1 VIPVFWQLEKRI
13 APSCCKFLCL
23 VLPWCIYLQ
32 TLLILPHPPY
42 PLPPMLSS
50 DPDFKQLLLL
60 HSRDRRLKTL
70 QLDLQKLPS
79 ELEQMDKKIHDEK
92 ESIRMAMEEWKAL
105 ESRNNILEKDILSHR
120 DQIARQRNRQLEVK
134 KNEEYQALEHE
145 ITNLEAK
152 IDELESEQIETLEKI
167 DDARETAEIAEK
179 KITERVRELEK
190 IRQQRADFGK
200 ESEAD
205 VTSLSQQISETREEV
220 EPDFLT
226 IYDRVSKIVSRPP
239 YMAPLE
245 DQKCSGCHLRV
256 SNDVVSSVLV
266 EKKLTQCD
274 QCGRIVYIER

>member
-1 VIPVFWQLEKRI
+1 
-13 APSCCKFLCL
+13 
-23 VLPWCIYLQ
+23 
-32 TLLILPHPPY
+32 
-42 PLPPMLSS
+42 MLSR
-50 DPDFKQLLLL
+50 DPDFQQLLLL

-70 QLDLQKLPS
+70 KNDLEKLPG
-79 ELEQMDKKIHDEK
+79 ELEYMDKKIFEEK
-92 ESIRMAMEEWKAL
+92 ESIRLAMEEWKTL
-105 ESRNNILEKDILSHR
+105 ESKNNSLEKDILSHR

-145 ITNLEAK
+145 IANLESK
-152 IDELESEQIETLEKI
+152 IDELESEQIETLDKI

-179 KITERVRELEK
+179 KIAQRVIELEK
-190 IRQQRADFGK
+190 EREERVAFGK
-200 ESEAD
+200 QAEID
-205 VTSLSQQISETREEV
+205 VQSLETQIVETREEV
-220 EPDFLT
+220 EPDFLSV
-226 IYDRVSKIVSRPP
+226 YDRVSKIVSRPP